1 MTKVINLEYYA
12 KDFCFHPK
20 LMSTDDPDRAK
31 LVNAI
36 ALMKKS
42 AKCKDELEAEKL
54 NAQALAAIMP
64 LELQIEGGDL
74 LEDLP
79 SSVLFTDENSDVSM
93 DASGGGLRMTYSV
106 RFSARI
112 DSDATED
119 TYEDYL
125 GEDGWGWVG
134 IDFASDGYECD
145 NGSTM
150 SVSIDDDE

>member
-12 KDFCFHPK
+12 QKFCFDPK
-20 LMSTDDPDRAK
+20 LMSAEDPDRAK
-31 LVNAI
+31 LIKAI
-36 ALMKKS
+36 ALLKK
-42 AKCKDELEAEKL
+42 ADKCKDELEAEKL

-93 DASGGGLRMTYSV
+93 DASDGGLRMTYSV

-119 TYEDYL
+119 NYEDYL

-145 NGSTM
+145 GGSTM

>member
-1 MTKVINLEYYA
+1 MSKPVHLEYYA

-36 ALMKKS
+36 ALLKKS

-79 SSVLFTDENSDVSM
+79 SSVVFTDENSDVSM
-93 DASGGGLRMTYSV
+93 DSSGGGLQMTYSV

-119 TYEDYL
+119 DYEDYL
-125 GEDGWGWVG
+125 GEGGWGWVG

-145 NGSTM
+145 SGSSM
-150 SVSIDDDE
+150 SVSIDEDE

>member
-1 MTKVINLEYYA
+1 MSKAVHLEYYA
-12 KDFCFHPK
+12 KNLCFDPK
-20 LMSTDDPDRAK
+20 SMSDDDPDRAK
-31 LVNAI
+31 LLKAT
-36 ALMKKS
+36 ALLER
-42 AKCKDELEAEKL
+42 AEKCKNKRNAEKL
-54 NAQALAAIMP
+54 NARALAAIMP

-93 DASGGGLRMTYSV
+93 GASSGRFRMIYSV

-112 DSDATED
+112 DKDATED
-119 TYEDYL
+119 NYENYL
-125 GEDGWGWVG
+125 CEGGWGWVG

-145 NGSTM
+145 SGSTM

>member
-20 LMSTDDPDRAK
+20 LMSADDPHRAK
-31 LVNAI
+31 LIKAI
-36 ALMKKS
+36 ALLKK
-42 AKCKDELEAEKL
+42 ADKCKDELEAEKL
-54 NAQALAAIMP
+54 NAHALADIMP
-64 LELQIEGGDL
+64 LELEIEGGDL

-93 DASGGGLRMTYSV
+93 QASGGRVCMTYSV

-119 TYEDYL
+119 NYEDYL

-134 IDFASDGYECD
+134 INFASDGYECD
-145 NGSTM
+145 SGSTM

>member
-1 MTKVINLEYYA
+1 MTKTINLEYYA

-20 LMSTDDPDRAK
+20 QMSADDPDRAK
-31 LVNAI
+31 LIKAI
-36 ALMKKS
+36 ALLKK
-42 AKCKDELEAEKL
+42 ADKCKDELEAEKL

-93 DASGGGLRMTYSV
+93 QASGGGLRMSYSI

-112 DSDATED
+112 DSDVTED
-119 TYEDYL
+119 TYEEYL
-125 GEDGWGWVG
+125 GDNAWQWVG
-134 IDFASDGYECD
+134 IRFASSGYEGD
-145 NGSTM
+145 SGSSM
-150 SVSIDDDE
+150 SYSIDDDE

>member
-1 MTKVINLEYYA
+1 MSKAVHLEYYA
-12 KDFCFHPK
+12 KNLCFDPK
-20 LMSTDDPDRAK
+20 SMSDDDPDRTK
-31 LVNAI
+31 LLKAI
-36 ALMKKS
+36 ALLER
-42 AKCKDELEAEKL
+42 AEKCKNKRNAEKL

-93 DASGGGLRMTYSV
+93 DASSGKLRMTYSV

-112 DSDATED
+112 DKDATED
-119 TYEDYL
+119 NYEDYL
-125 GEDGWGWVG
+125 GEGGWGWVG

-145 NGSTM
+145 GGSNM